1 MELHSVQQDC
11 IFLTLVTYWGHSYW
25 PVFPVQHYYTKGSDL
40 GWRGCHVETIC
51 VTYRHT
57 PLVHGPTGEDIIH
70 TVNMSNNAEGQ
81 HRSIGKEKK
90 NEDEENKVQSGI

>member
-1 MELHSVQQDC
+1 M
-11 IFLTLVTYWGHSYW
+11 
-25 PVFPVQHYYTKGSDL
+25 
-40 GWRGCHVETIC
+40 
-51 VTYRHT
+51 TYRHT

-90 NEDEENKVQSGI
+90 NEDEENKVQSGILERK